1 MPFALDLIYSLAL
14 VIFSPLLFYRWLRAG
29 KYREG
34 WSEKF
39 LGKAPWR
46 IGEGPCLWFHAVSV
60 GEVLLLRPLVR
71 EMARR
76 RPNWTLV
83 ISTSTTSGLAVAR
96 ATFPDLVTFYA
107 PLDFSWSTRRAISRI
122 RPNVL
127 ALVELELWP
136 NLIRAAKRFGAK
148 VAIINAR
155 LSVRSYRGYRSL
167 RGPLQPT
174 LCCIDAVAAQ
184 NVEYARRFVELGI
197 PSHRVSVTGSVKYD
211 GLESDRNNA
220 RTQELR
226 QLLGLSPSE
235 LVFVAGS
242 TMEGEE
248 SAVLAAYG
256 AARRQHAGLR
266 LVLVP
271 RHAERFESVAAW
283 LSEQGQKVVRRSQL
297 KSRAAKTAGGAPSII
312 LIDTIG
318 ELGAIWGLA
327 DVAFVGGSLRAGRGG
342 QNMMEP
348 AAYGASVMFG
358 PHIANFRETV
368 EQLLGRNAARQV
380 ADADDLTRG
389 LLADLDDPEAA
400 AARGAAGRD
409 FVLAQNGAAGRTV
422 TALDRLVE
430 YSQFPDSDRAT
441 ACVSAASSLK

>member
-1 MPFALDLIYSLAL
+1 MPFALNLIYAAAL
-14 VIFSPLLFYRWLRAG
+14 VICSPVLFYRWLRNG

-34 WSEKF
+34 WAEKL
-39 LGKAPWR
+39 LGKAPLR
-46 IGEGPCLWFHAVSV
+46 IGDHPCLWFHAVSV
-60 GEVLLLRPLVR
+60 GEVLLLRPLVQ

-76 RPNWTLV
+76 RPNWQVV
-83 ISTSTTSGLAVAR
+83 ISTSTSTGLAVAR
-96 ATFPDLVTFYA
+96 RAYPDLVTFYA
-107 PLDFSWSTRRAISRI
+107 PLDFSWSTRRAIARV
-122 RPNVL
+122 RPTVL

-136 NLIRAAKRFGAK
+136 NLIRAAKRSGSK

-155 LSVRSYRGYRSL
+155 LSPRSYRGYRSL

-174 LCCIDAVAAQ
+174 LGRIDVVAAQ
-184 NVEYARRFVELGI
+184 NTEYARRFIDLGI
-197 PSHRVSVTGSVKYD
+197 PSHRISVTGSVKYD

-220 RTQELR
+220 KTRELR
-226 QLLGLSPSE
+226 QLLGLATTD

-248 SAVLAAYG
+248 AAVLAAYNT
-256 AARRQHAGLR
+256 ARRQHRGLR
-266 LVLVP
+266 LILVP
-271 RHAERFESVAAW
+271 RHAERFDEVALW
-283 LSEQGQKVVRRSQL
+283 LKQNNETVLRRSQL
-297 KSRAAKTAGGAPSII
+297 PTPIPRTWGGAPPIT

-318 ELGAIWGLA
+318 ELSAIWGLA

-368 EQLLGRNAARQV
+368 DQLLKHNAARQV
-380 ADADDLTRG
+380 ADADELTRG
-389 LLADLDDPEAA
+389 LLADLDDPETA

-409 FVLAQNGAAGRTV
+409 YVLAQHGAAGRTL
-422 TALDRLVE
+422 AELDRLVE
-430 YSQFPDSDRAT
+430 SSFAAAT
-441 ACVSAASSLK
+441 D

>member
-1 MPFALDLIYSLAL
+1 MPFALNLIYAA
-14 VIFSPLLFYRWLRAG
+14 VIVICSPLLFYRWLREG

-34 WSEKF
+34 WVEKL
-39 LGKAPWR
+39 LGKAPLR
-46 IGEGPCLWFHAVSV
+46 IGEHPCLWFHSVSV
-60 GEVLLLRPLVR
+60 GEVLLLRPLVQ

-76 RPNWTLV
+76 RPNWQVV
-83 ISTSTTSGLAVAR
+83 ISTSTSTGLAVAR
-96 ATFPDLVTFYA
+96 RAYPDLVTFYA

-122 RPNVL
+122 RPTVL
-127 ALVELELWP
+127 ALVELEVWP
-136 NLIRAAKRFGAK
+136 NLIRAAKRAGSK

-155 LSVRSYRGYRSL
+155 LSSRSYRGYRSL
-167 RGPLQPT
+167 RRPLQPT
-174 LCCIDAVAAQ
+174 LGRIDVVAAQ
-184 NVEYARRFVELGI
+184 NSEYARRFVDLGI
-197 PSHRVSVTGSVKYD
+197 PSHRISVTGSVKYD

-220 RTQELR
+220 KTRDLR
-226 QLLGLSPSE
+226 HLLGLASTD

-248 SAVLAAYG
+248 AAVLAAYNT
-256 AARRQHAGLR
+256 ARQQHRGLR

-271 RHAERFESVAAW
+271 RHAQRFDDVARW
-283 LSEQGQKVVRRSQL
+283 LQQNNETALRRSQL
-297 KSRAAKTAGGAPSII
+297 TSPIPRTLGGTPPII

-318 ELGAIWGLA
+318 ELSAIWGLA

-368 EQLLGRNAARQV
+368 DQLLKHNAARQV
-380 ADADDLTRG
+380 ADAEELTRG
-389 LLADLDDPEAA
+389 LLADLDDPESA

-409 FVLAQNGAAGRTV
+409 FVLAQHGAAGRTL
-422 TALDRLVE
+422 AELDRLVE
-430 YSQFPDSDRAT
+430 
-441 ACVSAASSLK
+441 SSLAAQID